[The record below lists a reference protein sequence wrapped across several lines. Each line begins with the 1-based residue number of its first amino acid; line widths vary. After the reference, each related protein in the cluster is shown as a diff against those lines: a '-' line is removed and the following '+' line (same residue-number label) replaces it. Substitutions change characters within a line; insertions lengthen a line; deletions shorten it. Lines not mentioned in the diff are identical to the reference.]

1 MYIIPLPVTVSPPV
15 GVVCD
20 IISGGFP
27 LIMALRDQ
35 PLYLLGVFQEINSPF
50 AKFYIQYQK
59 YSFESSH
66 T

>member
-27 LIMALRDQ
+27 LIMAVEG
-35 PLYLLGVFQEINSPF
+35 PTIISFGGVPGN
-50 AKFYIQYQK
+50 
-59 YSFESSH
+59 
-66 T
+66 